1 MVMFVD
7 VLYCVLVAVDRF
19 RVSLNVDVMVRA
31 SQKLGAHWGNFAERW
46 LFRIL
51 YCYFMDGSLL

>member
-1 MVMFVD
+1 MFVD

-31 SQKLGAHWGNFAERW
+31 SQKLGAH
-46 LFRIL
+46 
-51 YCYFMDGSLL
+51 